1 METVTLEVGWLSL
14 ARNLL
19 KQAANENELSLLVE
33 NYFWN
38 SLFRLYNILHEI
50 QHFPHEIIH
59 NPELLYKKQHF
70 SFSWRLYGTILVF
83 RTGVLISQKK
93 GRKRPLFRVMV
104 STTKPNRNEA
114 TS

>member
-19 KQAANENELSLLVE
+19 KQAANEKDLSLLVE

-38 SLFRLYNILHEI
+38 SLFGLYNILHEI

-83 RTGVLISQKK
+83 RTTIFPQTPVFRNQSCITYNISAYC
-93 GRKRPLFRVMV
+93 L
-104 STTKPNRNEA
+104 A
-114 TS
+114 